1 MPVPPRIAP
10 DHQSAFL
17 THDGLHLFVQ
27 QWTPDAE
34 TRDDVEAQG
43 AVLIVH
49 GYGEHSGRY
58 GHVARA
64 FVEVGLQVFAYDQR
78 GYGRSEGRRAYVHS
92 FDTYLNDLDRA
103 LRCIRPRTRSR
114 SRENAPLF
122 LFGHSM
128 GGAVVLLHA
137 LERPRSLV
145 RHNVEGLMLSSPAVE
160 VDPDIAPLLRKA
172 ARVIGTVA
180 PWLPVAQSPEGMIS
194 RDPDVVEE
202 AEADPLN
209 YHGRVQARTGA
220 ELLRAC
226 QRIQARQHKLE
237 VPFLVFHG
245 TDDALTSPDASRR
258 LYDAARSDDK
268 TLRLYEGLYHET
280 FNEPERDRVLADLR
294 QWVTERLPG

>member
-17 THDGLHLFVQ
+17 THDDLHLYVQ
-27 QWTPDAE
+27 AWDPTAE
-34 TRDDVEAQG
+34 GTEETHAEVRG
-43 AVLIVH
+43 TVLIVH

-64 FVEVGLQVFAYDQR
+64 FTEAGLQVFAYDQR
-78 GYGRSEGRRAYVHS
+78 GYGRSEGPRAYVRS
-92 FDTYLNDLDRA
+92 FDAYLDDLDRV
-103 LRCIRPRTRSR
+103 LRTIRPRA
-114 SRENAPLF
+114 REHAPLF

-137 LERPRSLV
+137 LERSASLT
-145 RHNVEGLMLSSPAVE
+145 RHGVKGLMLSSPAIE

-172 ARVIGTVA
+172 ARVIGAFA

-194 RDPDVVEE
+194 RDPDVVRE
-202 AEADPLN
+202 AETDPLN
-209 YHGRVQARTGA
+209 YHGRVQARLGA

-226 QRIQARQHKLE
+226 QRVQARQHELE
-237 VPFLVFHG
+237 IPFLVFHG
-245 TDDALTSPDASRR
+245 TDDAITSPDASRR

-268 TLRLYEGLYHET
+268 ALQLYDGLYHET
-280 FNEPERDRVLADLR
+280 FNEPERDRVLADLQ
-294 QWVTERLPG
+294 QWVTERLPA

>member
-10 DHQSAFL
+10 DRRSAFL

-27 QWTPDAE
+27 EWAPSTEENDAE
-34 TRDDVEAQG
+34 PAG
-43 AVLIVH
+43 GVLIVH

-58 GHVARA
+58 GHVAHA
-64 FVEVGLQVFAYDQR
+64 FTEAGLRVFAYDQR
-78 GYGRSEGRRAYVHS
+78 GYGRSEGRRAYARS
-92 FDTYLNDLDRA
+92 FDAYLDDLDRA
-103 LRCIRPRTRSR
+103 LQYIRPRTE
-114 SRENAPLF
+114 ENAPLF

-137 LERPRSLV
+137 LERRRSLA
-145 RHNVEGLMLSSPAVE
+145 RHSPARHVVGGLMLSSPAIE

-180 PWLPVAQSPEGMIS
+180 PWLPVAKSPEGLIS
-194 RDPDVVEE
+194 RDPDVVSE
-202 AEADPLN
+202 AEEDPLN

-226 QRIQARQHKLE
+226 QRIQARQHELE
-237 VPFLVFHG
+237 MPFLVIHG
-245 TDDALTSPDASRR
+245 TADALTSPDASQR

-268 TLRLYEGLYHET
+268 TLQLYEGLYHET

-294 QWVTERLPG
+294 QWVTDRLSP